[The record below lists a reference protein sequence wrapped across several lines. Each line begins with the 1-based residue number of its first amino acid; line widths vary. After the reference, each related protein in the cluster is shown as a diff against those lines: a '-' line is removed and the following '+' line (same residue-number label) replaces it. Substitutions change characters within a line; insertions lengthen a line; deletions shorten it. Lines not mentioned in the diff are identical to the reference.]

1 MLFNSLQF
9 LVFFGVVLALYRRLS
24 HRWQN
29 GMLLVASYI
38 FYGAWDWRF
47 LILFFT
53 TTFTDYC
60 CALQVAN
67 STSPARR
74 KGFVA
79 LSIAVNMGILGFFK
93 YANFFSDS
101 LAELFAALGLQFHPL
116 TMAIIL
122 PVGISFYTF
131 QSMSYTLDVYR
142 GELAPCR
149 NLFDYALYVSFFPQL
164 VAGPVER
171 ATHLL
176 PQVLQPRQVTV
187 EYVSEGLYLILWGYF
202 KKVFVADNMA
212 LIVQPIFAQQTG
224 FTGSQVCIGA
234 LAFAFQ
240 IYGDFSGYS
249 DIARGSARLLGFD
262 IMRNFNLPY
271 FARSPQD
278 FWRRWHISLS
288 TWLRDYLYVPLGGN
302 RKGRVRTYVNLMAT
316 MVLGGLWHGAAWTF
330 VIWGAY
336 HGLLLSI
343 HRAWTEWRNPA
354 AERGRTDGNPLVH
367 GLQIGAMFILTLYG
381 WLIFRCQ
388 SFGQLCEMTAA
399 LCRVSLDSSL
409 LHGLAKILF
418 YAAVLICVQL
428 AQYLGRDLDIVRKQ
442 PPVLQAAIHLLAL
455 YLLLVFGVF
464 QSRSFIYFQF

>member
-9 LVFFGVVLALYRRLS
+9 LIFFIAVLCLYRRMS
-24 HRWQN
+24 HRGQN
-29 GMLLVASYI
+29 WMLLVASYI

-47 LILFFT
+47 LILFFI

-60 CALQVAN
+60 CALLVAG
-67 STSPARR
+67 SGSSGHR
-74 KGFVA
+74 KGFLA
-79 LSIAVNMGILGFFK
+79 LSVAVNMGILGFFK

-101 LAELFAALGLQFHPL
+101 LADLFAAFGLQFHPL

-131 QSMSYTLDVYR
+131 QSMSYTIDVYR

-149 NLFDYALYVSFFPQL
+149 NFFDYALYVSFFPQL

-176 PQVLQPRQVTV
+176 PQVLQPRRVTR
-187 EYVSEGLYLILWGYF
+187 EYVSEGLYLILWGLF

-212 LIVQPIFAQQTG
+212 SIVGPIFAQHAG
-224 FTGSQVCIGA
+224 FSSTQVCLGT

-249 DIARGSARLLGFD
+249 DIARGTARLLGFD

-288 TWLRDYLYVPLGGN
+288 TWLRDYLYIPLGGN
-302 RKGRVRTYVNLMAT
+302 RKGGVRTYVNLMAT
-316 MVLGGLWHGAAWTF
+316 MVLGGLWHGASWTF

-343 HRAWTEWRNPA
+343 HRAWGEWR
-354 AERGRTDGNPLVH
+354 ERGGKPLGAPANLVVQ
-367 GLQIGAMFILTLYG
+367 GLQMGLMFALTLYG

-388 SFGQLCEMTAA
+388 SFGQLREMTLG
-399 LCRVSLDSSL
+399 LCRIDFDPSL
-409 LHGLAKILF
+409 LRGLAKILF
-418 YAAVLICVQL
+418 YTAILGGVQL
-428 AQYLGRDLDIVRKQ
+428 AQYVSRDPDIVRRQ
-442 PPVLQAAIHLLAL
+442 RPVLQACFYLIVF
-455 YLLLVFGVF
+455 YMLLLFGVLNS
-464 QSRSFIYFQF
+464 QSFIYFQF